1 MKSLISI
8 FCSSVVLK
16 RKLNQEELVSG
27 KTQWQER
34 KELKQVVSPSRRTR
48 QQEKEELQH
57 LNDRFITYIGH
68 NKRIRE
74 EKERVDS
81 AFEHLQT
88 TSLEESTKVKRV
100 YNRELEDARLLI
112 DEIAIEKA

>member
-1 MKSLISI
+1 MS
-8 FCSSVVLK
+8 
-16 RKLNQEELVSG
+16 QEEF
-27 KTQWQER
+27 T
-34 KELKQVVSPSRRTR
+34 SPSRRTR

-57 LNDRFITYIGH
+57 LNDRFVTYIDH
-68 NKRIRE
+68 VRKIRE

-100 YNRELEDARLLI
+100 YDRELEDARLLI
-112 DEIAIEKA
+112 DETAKEKARFQLLATKNGEKVAGLEAE